1 MLDIRSITRT
11 LARLAPAALAVAG
24 LAAGAAQAQDK
35 WPAHSLKIIVAY
47 PPGATGDI
55 MVRAVSTR
63 LSEELGQAVVIE
75 NRAGGAGISA
85 ADAVAKATPDGYT
98 LLLDGPNHVS
108 NVGMFKRLPYDTAK
122 DFAAVS
128 NLGVTQTVLLAYPG
142 TGFKTA
148 DDLVKAAKAAPGK
161 INFGSAGNGT
171 AGHLSMELFA
181 RHYGIKMTHVPY
193 KGATPALTDLMG
205 GQVQVL
211 FTGLPPTL
219 ANIQAGRAVPLV
231 VSGGKRAPQ
240 LPNVPSMN
248 DLVPGYEDAPAWFGL
263 FTTGGTPKNIINDLS
278 KKIDTILKE
287 PAVVTTMNNQ
297 AVIIVGGSAESF
309 EELVKKDLQRVPPLI
324 RSLGI
329 STE

>member
-1 MLDIRSITRT
+1 MRITT
-11 LARLAPAALAVAG
+11 FARLALLACAAASLT
-24 LAAGAAQAQDK
+24 AQAQDK
-35 WPAHSLKIIVAY
+35 WPSRPFKIIVAY
-47 PPGATGDI
+47 PAGATGDI

-63 LSEELGQAVVIE
+63 LSEELGQPVVIE
-75 NRAGGAGISA
+75 NRAGGAGIA
-85 ADAVAKATPDGYT
+85 AAEAVAKAQPDGYT
-98 LLLDGPNHVS
+98 MLLDGPNHVS
-108 NVGMFKRLPYDTAK
+108 NLGMYKRLPYDTAR

-148 DDLVKAAKAAPGK
+148 DDLVKAAKAAPSK
-161 INFGSAGNGT
+161 LNFGSAGTGT

-219 ANIQAGRAVPLV
+219 ANIQAGRAIPLV
-231 VSGGKRAPQ
+231 VSGGRRAPQ

-248 DLVPGYEDAPAWFGL
+248 DLAPGYEDAPAWFGL
-263 FTTGGTPKNIINDLS
+263 FTTGGTPKNVVNEVS
-278 KKIDTILKE
+278 KKIDSILKE
-287 PAVVTTMNNQ
+287 PAVVTTMNAQ
-297 AVIIVGGSAESF
+297 AVVIVGGTPDDF
-309 EELVKKDLQRVPPLI
+309 EATVRKDIQRVPALI
-324 RSLGI
+324 KSLGI
-329 STE
+329 VPE

>member
-1 MLDIRSITRT
+1 MDLKHFGR
-11 LARLAPAALAVAG
+11 AALAAF
-24 LAAGAAQAQDK
+24 LALSLHAQAQDK
-35 WPAHSLKIIVAY
+35 WPAHALKIIVAY

-85 ADAVAKATPDGYT
+85 ADSVAKAQPDGYT
-98 LLLDGPNHVS
+98 LLLDGPNHIS
-108 NVGMFKRLPYDTAK
+108 NVAMFKHLPYDTAK

-219 ANIQAGRAVPLV
+219 AQIQSGRAVPLV
-231 VSGGKRAPQ
+231 VSGGRRAPQ

-248 DLVPGYEDAPAWFGL
+248 DLVPGYQDAPAWFGL
-263 FTTGGTPKNIINDLS
+263 FTTGGTPKPIVALVS
-278 KKIDTILKE
+278 KKIDSILKE

-297 AVIIVGGSAESF
+297 AVIIVGGTPESF
-309 EELVKKDLQRVPPLI
+309 EETVKKDLQRVPPLI

-329 STE
+329 SAD